1 MESKEQQFAHF
12 VAQHKSTIYT
22 VCYMF
27 SKDNDEV
34 ADLFQEVLIHL
45 WQGFDGFRDQ
55 SSPRTW
61 VYRVALNTCI
71 SLNNRK
77 KRKAH
82 ARLSTDINLFED
94 NDADTQQV
102 QRLYERIRRLGPY
115 DRALIMLWLENMSYE
130 EIAAVM
136 GITVKNVSVRL
147 YRIKEALK
155 KMSDN

>member
-45 WQGFDGFRDQ
+45 WQGFDGFREQ

-71 SLNNRK
+71 SLNNQK

-147 YRIKEALK
+147 YRIKETLK
-155 KMSDN
+155 KMSNN